1 MGSRGNRFMT
11 ISTFTTEEEFH
22 AHRKKTVGSS
32 DIPTL
37 LGLNA
42 QYGSTPYTLWLEKT
56 GRKPGFE
63 GNERTEWGH
72 RLEPVIL
79 AKFVEGFTGIEESYR
94 RYLESNYNIDGSFTY
109 KKRRPEPE
117 YETWDTFSFQTKTV
131 AIHPEYDFAIAH
143 ADLWIPEIKRIQE
156 AKSGSFFGGLRRD
169 DPDKGYSRDNLTS
182 NGIPLSVYV
191 QTQWQMFCYDAE
203 TCGVSA
209 LIDTS
214 NYMEYGPWKQEPKLI
229 GKLIEL
235 ADRFMWHVRNDKP
248 PMPTTWED
256 YQDLFPRVNKLACVY
271 PLEHKINDDLTL
283 GDMLEVY
290 HRLNSESTKIEN
302 KLKDIKKA
310 VGILMGE
317 NQVLQ
322 TPEGQIL
329 VTMATVKKRT
339 PKGVKE
345 ISKVDFDLVKKLY
358 RDGLISVSRYKK
370 PTFKKLEV

>member
-1 MGSRGNRFMT
+1 M

-22 AHRKKTVGSS
+22 AHRKNTVGSS

-63 GNERTEWGH
+63 GNERTEWGN

-79 AKFVEGFTGIEESYR
+79 AKFVEGLAQAKSMGDYFLRNLY
-94 RYLESNYNIDGSFTY
+94 DGRSGLLQIGDEN
-109 KKRRPEPE
+109 R
-117 YETWDTFSFQTKTV
+117 SLLTKTV

-235 ADRFMWHVRNDKP
+235 ADKFMWHVRNDKP

-322 TPEGQIL
+322 TPEGQVL
-329 VTMATVKKRT
+329 VTMSAVKKRT

-358 RDGLISVSRYKK
+358 RDGLISVSRYKQPK
-370 PTFKKLEV
+370 FKKLEV

>member
-1 MGSRGNRFMT
+1 M

-22 AHRKKTVGSS
+22 AHRSKTVGSS

-42 QYGSTPYTLWLEKT
+42 QYGETSYTKFLEKT
-56 GRKPGFE
+56 GRKKPFT

-79 AKFVEGFTGIEESYR
+79 AKFVEGLLNDKSTGNFFLQGIY
-94 RYLESNYNIDGSFTY
+94 DGGLYTSSPY
-109 KKRRPEPE
+109 Q
-117 YETWDTFSFQTKTV
+117 DTRISLQTKTV

-322 TPEGQIL
+322 TPEGQVL
-329 VTMATVKKRT
+329 VTMAAVKKRT